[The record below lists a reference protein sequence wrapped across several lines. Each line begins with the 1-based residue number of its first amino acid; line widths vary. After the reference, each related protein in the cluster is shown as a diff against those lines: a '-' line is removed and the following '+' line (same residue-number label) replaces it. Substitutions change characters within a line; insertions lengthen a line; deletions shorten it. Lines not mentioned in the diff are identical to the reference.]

1 METVGQ
7 IRWRGMFA
15 ATASVTAVGI
25 GIGLAIPLLSTI
37 LETRGYSATLIG
49 LNSATAGIASIA
61 LTPLAT
67 PLAIRFGVVPVLL
80 LSILA
85 AAISLSGFYF
95 VPSFWM
101 WFPLRVIFHGA
112 LTIIFILSEF
122 WISDSAPAQR
132 RGLVLG
138 IYATVLSAG
147 FAIGP
152 WLFSVLGSE
161 GLAPFAAGTALMLA
175 ALFPVSVAA
184 RQSPS
189 LHRGGGSNGGV
200 LRYSLIVPTAT
211 AAVLLFGAVETGGF
225 ALFPVYGARTGF
237 SVADTALLISMIG
250 LGNVVMQ
257 LPLGLLSDR
266 VRDRRHLLVALATIG
281 FAGILLLP
289 ATGQNWT
296 LAALLMFFWGGAIGG
311 LYVVGLSH
319 LAAKLSGQDLATAN
333 AAFVFCYSLGMLVG
347 PQVIGIGMDLAGP
360 EGFAWTVASFFLAYV
375 TFAVV
380 RIARAT

>member
-61 LTPLAT
+61 LTPFAT
-67 PLAIRFGVVPVLL
+67 PLAMRFGVVPVLL
-80 LSILA
+80 LTIMA
-85 AAISLSGFYF
+85 AAISLCSFYF

-101 WFPLRVIFHGA
+101 WFPLRVVFHGA

-161 GLAPFAAGTALMLA
+161 GLAPFAAGTALIFA
-175 ALFPVSVAA
+175 AIIPVSIAA
-184 RQSPS
+184 RDSPGLS
-189 LHRGGGSNGGV
+189 GGGENNGGV

-225 ALFPVYGARTGF
+225 ALLPVYGARIGF

-257 LPLGLLSDR
+257 LPLGMLSDR
-266 VRDRRHLLVALATIG
+266 VRDRRHLLASLAAIG

-289 ATGQNWT
+289 TTGQNWT
-296 LAALLMFFWGGAIGG
+296 LAALLLFVWGGAIGG

-347 PQVIGIGMDLAGP
+347 PQLIGIGMDFAGP
-360 EGFAWTVASFFLAYV
+360 QGFAWTIAIFFLAYL
-375 TFAVV
+375 TFAVT
-380 RIARAT
+380 RIARTT